1 MAMFARTKPA
11 PTVSG
16 GYSAFKSAVRSD
28 FNSTCAYC
36 LITELFA
43 AGRENFELDHFF
55 PVSKF
60 PLKELDFYN
69 LYYACHPCNNIKR
82 AQWPDDQLTN
92 QGIGFVDLCTDD
104 FTTHFRELPDGSW
117 EGLTPSARYTIEA
130 LRLNRHHLQEIRLLL
145 RRLQ

>member
-1 MAMFARTKPA
+1 MRIPSAAARGWYLSFTIRKVVAFVQKLRRMPQDTPA
-11 PTVSG
+11 EAG
-16 GYSAFKSAVRSD
+16 KGY
-28 FNSTCAYC
+28 
-36 LITELFA
+36 
-43 AGRENFELDHFF
+43 GRENFELDHFF

-82 AQWPDDQLTN
+82 AQWPDDQLTK

-104 FTTHFRELPDGSW
+104 FATHFRELPDGSW

-145 RRLQ
+145 RKLQ